1 MGRCSRSKRKAFL
14 QKRHGLFQ
22 QAAAAVFI
30 AEKAGRFVLFMQQ
43 TAEPVSDFGCQE
55 LVMIGFFHHRKVRI
69 QTTLYRIRPQQAA
82 AETVNSTD
90 LGLVQSFQLLFP
102 VGPLLPRFQFPF
114 HFPADSV
121 PHLRRS
127 FPGKGNRQYFPGK
140 YGFFRMRSPPAY
152 QVQEALHQDT
162 GFGSPPAYQVQ
173 EALHKDTGFPAAS
186 AGRDRNICIYTM
198 NRPFLRR
205 RKLQFTHGVPPR
217 PDPAVKF
224 GNGRFSLPGSK
235 RHTCPCVWD
244 GTLPAPY
251 NTGYLPEPVP
261 FFPAKPLYR

>member
-43 TAEPVSDFGCQE
+43 AAEPVSDFGCQK

-69 QTTLYRIRPQQAA
+69 QTALYRIRPQQVA
-82 AETVNSTD
+82 AETVDSTD
-90 LGLVQSFQLLFP
+90 LGLVQPFQLLFP
-102 VGPLLPRFQFPF
+102 VGPILPRFQFSF

-127 FPGKGNRQYFPGK
+127 FPGKGNRQYFTGK
-140 YGFFRMRSPPAY
+140 YGFFRM
-152 QVQEALHQDT
+152 
-162 GFGSPPAYQVQ
+162 GSPPAYQVQ